1 MSAEQIRNNDVLELS
16 FRFQSPV
23 FHAETRSNSIESLI
37 LYLNSIVQPSNMLG
51 TRLQFRMVMQQLSRV
66 ISKLILIGICAASP
80 SAGPFAAAYE
90 ISSVQSNQT
99 ESVDQING
107 VMQDRFLNPE
117 FSQRFRTLS
126 DLTTPK
132 IVRYVSEY
140 PSQIT
145 AVHNYLQRLVSDNYI
160 DFEFANSTI
169 RQVTNQLSKKSQL
182 KPKKEIA
189 LPTKD
194 HPTRPPVHKY
204 DFNDPRK
211 TQAGSANSVAKIR
224 HENTTAKT
232 ESGTTAQ
239 LESDSGI
246 QDEGVEA
253 RLLKIEGN
261 IERLEFELR
270 SDDEEAENLVRT
282 LSAKLREID
291 AVIQTGSIFTLSIR
305 KNVGVNESDLQIH
318 LQTLNDLSRSLSL
331 IALELNNLGIQLT
344 DNAFRIEDSMNVVS
358 ELLNNRGHHS
368 THGMVKVKSSAP
380 LEPRLDAVSQK
391 LIGLNQETV
400 RVSQLVNQA
409 ETDIQDAQD
418 ALTEQR
424 DQLSSSGADI
434 APPNKAL
441 NQQDEM
447 MRQAGELLSNENPEE
462 LIIAKAKRTA
472 SREIKERT
480 RQKLFKL
487 FDNASVSID
496 AGDGSPSF
504 QVSVLDAYDGNGEK
518 NQFAFTQFG
527 INGYDGRTTLNLG
540 GGYRYVSDNDLWMLG
555 GNIFYDHEF
564 PYDHQRAS
572 VGLEF
577 ISSPVRINANKY
589 LGISGYKSDKNG
601 EEAKPLDGYDVT
613 ASVAVPYFPG
623 LFVKAS
629 QFQWDG
635 EDGRADL
642 KGQDL
647 GLQGNLS
654 DGVSVE
660 VYQRDYDAVGLEDQT
675 RVRLAYQWNLGEE
688 VTPLYRV
695 SSQPF
700 VLKPIKTQR
709 YRLVTRENRIVKQK
723 KSGLTVS
730 AL

>member
-1 MSAEQIRNNDVLELS
+1 MGSIYQID
-16 FRFQSPV
+16 
-23 FHAETRSNSIESLI
+23 
-37 LYLNSIVQPSNMLG
+37 
-51 TRLQFRMVMQQLSRV
+51 
-66 ISKLILIGICAASP
+66 
-80 SAGPFAAAYE
+80 
-90 ISSVQSNQT
+90 
-99 ESVDQING
+99 G
-107 VMQDRFLNPE
+107 VTQDRFLNPE

-140 PSQIT
+140 PSQIM
-145 AVHNYLQRLVSDNYI
+145 AVRNYLERLVSENYI
-160 DFEFANSTI
+160 DIEFANSTI
-169 RQVTNQLSKKSQL
+169 SRATNGLGNKSQL
-182 KPKKEIA
+182 DPKKEIA
-189 LPTKD
+189 SPTKD
-194 HPTRPPVHKY
+194 QSANPLVHKY
-204 DFNDPRK
+204 DFDYPREI
-211 TQAGSANSVAKIR
+211 QAGSANSVAQIR

-253 RLLKIEGN
+253 RLLEIEGS
-261 IERLEFELR
+261 IERLGFELR
-270 SDDEEAENLVRT
+270 SDGEEAESLVRT

-291 AVIQTGSIFTLSIR
+291 AVIQTGSIFTLSVR

-318 LQTLNDLSRSLSL
+318 LQTLNDLSRSLSP
-331 IALELNNLGIQLT
+331 IALELKNLGIQLT
-344 DNAFRIEDSMNVVS
+344 DNVFRIEDSMSVVS
-358 ELLNNRGHHS
+358 ELLNNRGYHS

-434 APPNKAL
+434 APPNKVL

-462 LIIAKAKRTA
+462 LIIARAKRTA

-504 QVSVLDAYDGNGEK
+504 QVSVLDAYDGSGEK

-613 ASVAVPYFPG
+613 ASVAVPYFPVY
-623 LFVKAS
+623 L
-629 QFQWDG
+629 
-635 EDGRADL
+635 L
-642 KGQDL
+642 KHPSFNGMAKK
-647 GLQGNLS
+647 
-654 DGVSVE
+654 GV
-660 VYQRDYDAVGLEDQT
+660 L
-675 RVRLAYQWNLGEE
+675 
-688 VTPLYRV
+688 
-695 SSQPF
+695 
-700 VLKPIKTQR
+700 I
-709 YRLVTRENRIVKQK
+709 
-723 KSGLTVS
+723 
-730 AL
+730 